1 MRHFIFTIATVLL
14 FTAKSLAAEHH
25 AQFFNV
31 FDCPDRG
38 RTSLCLLGKLSR
50 GAIVTIIAKDWKT
63 SAEAMG
69 TLPYDDAHDEFKTIT
84 TLRAN
89 ARRSAGADM
98 IAVIAPTNA
107 VELIHQREIHDD
119 HISRRVVQFLR
130 KARDIDNSGFKYNI
144 KTRILEVSPKIILAE
159 AKLTSR
165 IEATDPSTQETIAVC
180 EHCGDDTVPLVVET
194 RMVDL
199 FAAVRTGDD
208 HHCGGIV
215 STFRLFG
222 RMHVLSNA
230 FSCESD
236 TYSYT
241 LVHDLSG
248 KSPKL
253 VFR

>member
-1 MRHFIFTIATVLL
+1 MRFFIVAIATFFAIAANV
-14 FTAKSLAAEHH
+14 SAAERHV
-25 AQFFNV
+25 QFFNV

-38 RTSLCLLGKLSR
+38 HTSLCLLGKLPR
-50 GAIVTIIAKDWKT
+50 GAVVTIIAKNWKT
-63 SAEAMG
+63 SAEAIG
-69 TLPYDDAHDEFKTIT
+69 TLPYDDAHDEFKTVT
-84 TLRAN
+84 TLRTN
-89 ARRSAGADM
+89 AKPPASAVM
-98 IAVIAPTNA
+98 IAVTATTNA
-107 VELIHQREIHDD
+107 VELIHQREIHSDN
-119 HISRRVVQFLR
+119 ISRRVAQFLR
-130 KARDIDNSGFKYNI
+130 KTRDIDSSGFKYNI
-144 KTRILEVSPKIILAE
+144 KTRILKVSPEIMLAE

-180 EHCGDDTVPLVVET
+180 EHCGDDTVPLMVGANL
-194 RMVDL
+194 VDL
-199 FAAVRTGDD
+199 FAAVRTADD

-222 RMHVLSNA
+222 RTHVLSNA
-230 FSCESD
+230 LSCESD